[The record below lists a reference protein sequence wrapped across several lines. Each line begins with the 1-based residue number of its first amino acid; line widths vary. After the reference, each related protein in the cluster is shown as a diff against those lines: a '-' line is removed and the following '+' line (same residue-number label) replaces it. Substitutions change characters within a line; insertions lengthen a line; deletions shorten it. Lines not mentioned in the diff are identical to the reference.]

1 MARKA
6 RRATAAPRLEALE
19 VRALL
24 SADPLT
30 TVGVWVVPA
39 SPSPAHTVLTRFTAA
54 TPPARV
60 EAELA
65 AVGGRLQT
73 AEPGGAAVVAL
84 APWVS
89 PAVAAAALRAEA
101 GVAYAEADS
110 TFHAAGVVIPND
122 PLAIQQ
128 WSLAQVDANAAW
140 GITEGTPATVVAV
153 LDTGIDLGNADFA
166 GKIWVN
172 PAPTAND
179 GYGGRDLFGWNYVS
193 NSGNVQ
199 DNNGHGSHVS
209 GILGAT
215 GNNGAGIAGIDWNAR
230 IMALKVLDSKGDGA
244 TDAAVSAIYY
254 AVQHG
259 ARVINASWGGDNFSQ
274 AFLDALNYADS
285 KGVVF
290 VTAAGNVSADNDVTA
305 SYPASYRTPNE
316 LVVAA
321 TDQVNNLAGFSNY
334 GRATV
339 DLAAP
344 GVGILS
350 IIPGGF
356 AVYDGTSMATP
367 FVAGTVALVEGVH
380 PDWNA
385 EQLVA
390 DVASTV
396 KPVPALNGLLIDP
409 GVVDPYFALLG
420 HNATSGGSGGG
431 GGLTVKV
438 SPAPQ
443 LTPSAS
449 AFATVERAFL
459 ATDSIYNRAGGTPS
473 AYVNGLYQALFGR
486 PATAGESGYYTA
498 VLAGGLSRPGLI
510 QRLQAAPEAALT
522 KVARWYQDE
531 LGSTAPLTALKSDVG
546 VAFWAAMLTAG
557 AADADV
563 QAGLLSNDARYAAVG
578 DSAAAYVNSLY
589 QALFARALEA
599 GGRAYYVAELV
610 AGKGRSALARQT
622 LASPEGHAATI
633 ARLYRDE
640 LGSTASVAALETD
653 AGVNY
658 WAAYLGG
665 D

>member
-19 VRALL
+19 ARALL

-30 TVGVWVVPA
+30 TVGVWGVPA
-39 SPSPAHTVLTRFTAA
+39 SPSPAHTVLTKFAA
-54 TPPARV
+54 STPPQQV
-60 EAELA
+60 DAELA
-65 AVGGRLQT
+65 AVGGRLQAT
-73 AEPGGAAVVAL
+73 EPDGDAVVAL

-89 PAVAAAALRAEA
+89 PATAAAALRAEP
-101 GVAYAEADS
+101 GVAYAEVDS
-110 TFHAAGVVIPND
+110 TYHAAGLVIPND

-128 WSLAQVDANAAW
+128 WSLADVDANSAW
-140 GITEGTPATVVAV
+140 GVTEGTPLTIVAV

-166 GKIWVN
+166 GRIWVN
-172 PAPTAND
+172 PSPAAND
-179 GYGGRDLFGWNYVS
+179 GYGGRDLYGWNYVS
-193 NSGNVQ
+193 NSPNVQ

-209 GILGAT
+209 GILAAT
-215 GNNGAGIAGIDWNAR
+215 GNNATGIAGIDWGAR
-230 IMALKVLDSKGDGA
+230 IMALKVLDANGDGS

-259 ARVINASWGGDNFSQ
+259 ARVINASWGGDDFSQ

-290 VTAAGNVSADNDVTA
+290 VTAAGNESADNDITA

-321 TDQVNNLAGFSNY
+321 TDQINHLADFSNY
-334 GRATV
+334 GGSTV

-356 AVYDGTSMATP
+356 AVYDGTSMSTP

-390 DVASTV
+390 DVVSTV
-396 KPVPALNGLLIDP
+396 KPVAALNGLLIDP
-409 GVVDPYFALLG
+409 GVVDPYYALLG
-420 HNATSGGSGGG
+420 HNATSGGG
-431 GGLTVKV
+431 TVKV
-438 SPAPQ
+438 TSTPR
-443 LTPSAS
+443 LTPGAS
-449 AFATVERAFL
+449 AFDTVERAFL
-459 ATDSIYNRAGGTPS
+459 ATDSIYSLTGGTPS
-473 AYVNGLYQALFGR
+473 AYVNGVYQAVFGR
-486 PATAGESGYYTA
+486 PATAGESSYYTA
-498 VLAGGLSRPGLI
+498 AIAAGLSRTALI
-510 QRLQAAPEAALT
+510 QKLQAAPEAAST

-531 LGSTAPLTALKSDVG
+531 LGSTATVAALKSDAG
-546 VAFWAAMLTAG
+546 VAFWAAMLTGG

-563 QAGLLSNDARYAAVG
+563 QALLLSNDGRYAAVG
-578 DSAAAYVNSLY
+578 NSAAAYVNSLY
-589 QALFARALEA
+589 QALLGRPAEA
-599 GGRAYYVAELV
+599 GGQAYYVAELA
-610 AGKGRSALARQT
+610 AGTTRAALARQI

-640 LGSTASVAALETD
+640 LGSTTSIAALETD

-658 WAAYLGG
+658 WAAYLGS